1 MISRRLALFVFLL
14 TSPVWAQTATLRGVV
29 SDVTGAV
36 VPGATV
42 TLKGAAGAP
51 RTATTSANGSYSF
64 SGLLPGSYTVS
75 ASAPELSMQQPAK
88 INLVAGS
95 QTLNLQ
101 LQVATTRQQVTV
113 QENAGPTLSVSPENN
128 ASGLVLRGQ
137 DLDALS
143 DDPEDLQSDLQALA
157 GPSAGPNGG
166 SIYIDGFSGG
176 ELPPKDSIREIR
188 INQNPFAPEWD
199 KLGYGRIEIFT
210 KPGTDKL
217 HGSGYYNLGDD
228 VWNARNPYAA
238 QKAPFLL
245 NELGLNLSGPL
256 SHRASFVVA
265 ARRDMVDNGS
275 IVNAFTLDNNL
286 QVTPFTATPTTPQR
300 RTMLAPRLDYQLS
313 TNNTLTLRYQVND
326 SNIQN
331 AGIGAFDLLSRA
343 YHIDVL
349 NQTVQATETAVLSTS
364 TINETRFQY
373 FRSASQ
379 IIPDNSSS
387 EIQVLGSFNGGG
399 AQTGHSFNTQ
409 NTYELQNYTTMNHSL
424 HTWKFGVR
432 LRGEADNNI
441 SPQNFGGTFTF
452 GGGPAPEL
460 NAQNQPVLGS
470 DGQPVIQQI
479 SSIEQYRRTL
489 LFQQMGLPAAQIR
502 ALGGMPTQF
511 SIAAGTPGISLDQGD
526 LGAFAADDWRVRPN
540 LTLSLGVRYEV
551 QTNIG
556 DLGDIA
562 PRVGLAWG
570 IGRKSRGGQTKTVL
584 RVGFGTFYDRFAITN
599 VLAARRYNGFVQ
611 QQYVVNNPDFY
622 PNIPPLATLAGFQTG
637 TIVQKID
644 SHLRAPYLM
653 QGAITLERQI
663 SAGTTMAVT
672 YTGAHGL
679 HQLRSADINAPL
691 PGTYDPNKPGS
702 GVFPY
707 ATPNPIFLME
717 SSGLYNQNQL
727 IVNVNSRL
735 SPSVALFGWYVL
747 NHASSNTDGIN
758 TFAANPYSMAGEYGP
773 AATDVRH
780 RLFLGGALNMKWNI
794 RLSPFII
801 LQSGPPYDITVGRDL
816 YGDTLFNARPGIP
829 TDLNKP
835 GLIQTPYGLL
845 DPNPS
850 PGEASLPRNFGRG
863 PGMILANLRIAKV
876 FGFGPAREGPSGMTP
891 HSHGG
896 RLGMAGGGGMHAIF
910 APPTTSRR
918 YNLSVSIAA
927 RNIINHTNPGPI
939 VGNIGSPLFGEANSL
954 GGGFGPGGGRGLA
967 AFSENAD
974 NRRMELQL
982 RFSF

>member
-1 MISRRLALFVFLL
+1 MQFRGLAFVFLL
-14 TSPVWAQTATLRGVV
+14 TSPLWAQSATLRGVV
-29 SDVTGAV
+29 TDVTGAV
-36 VPGATV
+36 VPGAKVTV
-42 TLKGAAGAP
+42 KGPAGP
-51 RTATTSANGSYSF
+51 PKSVLTSSNGSYSF

-88 INLVAGS
+88 VTLTSGT

-113 QENAGPTLSVSPENN
+113 QENAGPTLSVSPESN

-137 DLDALS
+137 DLDSLS
-143 DDPEDLQSDLQALA
+143 DDPEDLQADLQALA
-157 GPSAGPNGG
+157 GPSAGPSGG
-166 SIYIDGFSGG
+166 AIYIDGFSGG

-245 NELGLNLSGPL
+245 NEMGLDLSGPL
-256 SHRASFVVA
+256 SRRASFVVD
-265 ARRDMVDNGS
+265 ARHDMVDNGS
-275 IVNAFTLDNNL
+275 IVNAFTLNNNL
-286 QVTPFTATPTTPQR
+286 GITPFTATPVTPQR
-300 RTMLAPRLDYQLS
+300 RTMIAPRIDYQLS
-313 TNNTLTLRYQVND
+313 TNNTLTVRYQVND
-326 SNIQN
+326 SNIEN

-343 YHIDVL
+343 YHVELL
-349 NQTVQATETAVLSTS
+349 NQTVQATETAVLNTN

-379 IIPDNSSS
+379 IIADNSSP
-387 EIQVLGSFNGGG
+387 EVQVLGSFNGGG
-399 AQTGHSFNTQ
+399 AQTGHVFDTQ
-409 NTYELQNYTTMNHSL
+409 NSYELQNYTTMNHST
-424 HTWKFGVR
+424 HTWKFGIRVR
-432 LRGEADNNI
+432 GQTDGNI

-452 GGGPAPEL
+452 GGGLGPEL
-460 NAQNQPVLGS
+460 NAANQEVLGS
-470 DGQPVIQQI
+470 NGQPVIQQI

-489 LFQQMGLPAAQIR
+489 LFEQMGLPAAQIR
-502 ALGGMPTQF
+502 ALGGGPTQF
-511 SIAAGTPGISLDQGD
+511 SIAAGTPGLYVQQGD
-526 LGAFAADDWRVRPN
+526 IGAFVGDDWRLRPN
-540 LTLSLGVRYEV
+540 ITLSLGVRYEA
-551 QTNIG
+551 QTNIN

-562 PRVGLAWG
+562 PRLGFAWG
-570 IGRKSRGGQTKTVL
+570 LGRKSKTGQTKTVL
-584 RVGFGTFYDRFAITN
+584 RAGFGTFYDRFALAN
-599 VLAARRYNGFVQ
+599 VLTAQRFNGLVQ
-611 QQYVVNNPDFY
+611 QQYVVNNPEFY

-637 TIVQKID
+637 TVIQEID
-644 SHLRAPYLM
+644 SHFHAPYLM
-653 QGAITLERQI
+653 QGAVTLERQL
-663 SAGTTMAVT
+663 SAGTTMAIT

-707 ATPNPIFLME
+707 GTPNPIFLME
-717 SSGLYNQNQL
+717 STGIYNQDQM

-747 NHASSNTDGIN
+747 NHASSNTDGIG
-758 TFAANPYSMAGEYGP
+758 TFPANPYSMAGEYGP
-773 AATDVRH
+773 AATDVRN
-780 RLFLGGALNMKWNI
+780 RLFLGGALDMKWNVK
-794 RLSPFII
+794 LSPFII
-801 LQSGPPYDITVGRDL
+801 LQSGAPYNITIGRDL
-816 YGDTLFNARPGIP
+816 YGDTLFNTRPGIP
-829 TDLNKP
+829 TNLNKP
-835 GLIQTPYGLL
+835 GLVQTPYGLL

-850 PGEASLPRNFGRG
+850 PGEALLPRNFGVG
-863 PGMILANLRIAKV
+863 PGMILLNLRIAKV
-876 FGFGPAREGPSGMTP
+876 FGFGPSREGPSGVTP

-910 APPTTSRR
+910 GPPTTSRR

-927 RNIINHTNPGPI
+927 RNIINHNNPGPI
-939 VGNIGSPLFGEANSL
+939 IGNITSPLFGEANSL
-954 GGGFGPGGGRGLA
+954 AGGFGPGGGGGLG

-982 RFSF
+982 RFTF